1 VPQLRPKPDAIAP
14 EIRRNCVGIQPQ
26 LHENQPQLRE
36 NQPQLRGSR
45 RAIASEPRAI
55 CVGSAERARALCVRA
70 QCIVRRCAVRCASVR
85 RIAVARRELPV
96 AGGRGRWQW
105 TLRRPPVPFTC
116 AIAKGP
122 RWSRRWRHGER
133 GRGRL
138 RREARARGPR
148 ARAPRAR
155 APRAAP
161 KGEDGHPRRRAA
173 GAAHQGRA
181 AQARLREGEP
191 RGRGARSRASA
202 NGVDARRA
210 LQRRAPAAAPARLWR
225 AGPAVGSALLR
236 ATHCQQCVS
245 PTCRLRVRRRLPPAA
260 RPPSYTCVMRGRCPL
275 LARPGVLCCVSE
287 CVAPSFS

>member
-1 VPQLRPKPDAIAP
+1 LRRLTGLRRLTRKSCRNCAQNPTQLRPRSD
-14 EIRRNCVGIQPQ
+14 
-26 LHENQPQLRE
+26 
-36 NQPQLRGSR
+36 
-45 RAIASEPRAI
+45 AIASEFSRN
-55 CVGSAERARALCVRA
+55 CVKISRNCVKISRNCVVLSAQLRRSRVRFASEAQSARACVRA

-181 AQARLREGEP
+181 AQAR
-191 RGRGARSRASA
+191 
-202 NGVDARRA
+202 
-210 LQRRAPAAAPARLWR
+210 RAPRE
-225 AGPAVGSALLR
+225 AGHPQMA
-236 ATHCQQCVS
+236 
-245 PTCRLRVRRRLPPAA
+245 
-260 RPPSYTCVMRGRCPL
+260 
-275 LARPGVLCCVSE
+275 
-287 CVAPSFS
+287 

>member
-1 VPQLRPKPDAIAP
+1 MNTCRKGRFEKTHGFEKTHAQIVQQLRPKPDAIAP

-26 LHENQPQLRE
+26 VRE
-36 NQPQLRGSR
+36 NQPQLRGSQ
-45 RAIASEPRAI
+45 PRN
-55 CVGSAERARALCVRA
+55 CVGAACDLRRKRRARALCVRA

-236 ATHCQQCVS
+236 ATHCQQCV
-245 PTCRLRVRRRLPPAA
+245 RLPRVARLPAA
-260 RPPSYTCVMRGRCPL
+260 CAPQAA
-275 LARPGVLCCVSE
+275 ARRTP
-287 CVAPSFS
+287 A

>member
-1 VPQLRPKPDAIAP
+1 MPQLRPKPDAIAP

-26 LHENQPQLRE
+26 LRENQPQLRE
-36 NQPQLRGSR
+36 NQPQLRDSQ
-45 RAIASEPRAI
+45 PRN
-55 CVGSAERARALCVRA
+55 CVGAACDLRRKRRARALCVRA

-181 AQARLREGEP
+181 AQARRAPREAGHPQMAWTLVARCSGGRPLPLP
-191 RGRGARSRASA
+191 RGCG
-202 NGVDARRA
+202 G
-210 LQRRAPAAAPARLWR
+210 
-225 AGPAVGSALLR
+225 
-236 ATHCQQCVS
+236 
-245 PTCRLRVRRRLPPAA
+245 
-260 RPPSYTCVMRGRCPL
+260 
-275 LARPGVLCCVSE
+275 LARPLAVHCYAPLST
-287 CVAPSFS
+287 VAT